1 MSLLVGV
8 DTGRRSSSMLAL
20 AAQLANSLDT
30 DLVVAAVVGTAWA
43 PLRGGVD
50 HEWRA
55 HDRASAEQVL
65 DHAASV
71 LGGQVEARYLVHEAS
86 SSRRGLLEL
95 AEAEKPELLVL
106 GSTGRGEHGRIALGS
121 VAEAL
126 LHASPA
132 PVGIAPVG
140 YRAGLDS
147 RIARITAAYG
157 GSEAAQDLVRG
168 AAPVAARAGASL
180 RIASFAVRPDAETGI
195 LSGAGG
201 RAEDPVLTEWAAQVR
216 AHSASIVDD
225 IEELDPRPSIED
237 AVIGVGESWAAA
249 VDDVGWRDGDLLVV
263 GSSTLNPLARVFLGS
278 HGTKIVRSAAVPVI
292 VVPQA
297 VIRS

>member
-8 DTGRRSSSMLAL
+8 DTGRRSSSVLTL
-20 AAQLANSLDT
+20 AAQLAYSLET
-30 DLVVAAVVGTAWA
+30 DLVVAAVVGSAWA

-55 HDRASAEQVL
+55 HDRAAAEQVL

-71 LGGQVEARYLVHEAS
+71 LGGQVKARYLVHEAA

-95 AEAEKPELLVL
+95 ADAEKPELLVL
-106 GSTGRGEHGRIALGS
+106 GSAGRGEHGRITLGS
-121 VAEAL
+121 VTEAL

-132 PVGIAPVG
+132 PVAIAPVG
-140 YRAGLDS
+140 YRARLD
-147 RIARITAAYG
+147 ARITRVTAAYG

-168 AAPVAARAGASL
+168 AAPVAARAGAAL

-201 RAEDPVLTEWAAQVR
+201 RAEDPVLTEWAAR
-216 AHSASIVDD
+216 IRHHSLSIIDE
-225 IEELDPRPSIED
+225 IEELTPGPTLEEV
-237 AVIGVGESWAAA
+237 AIGVGESWAAA
-249 VDDVGWRDGDLLVV
+249 VDDIGWGEGDLLVV
-263 GSSTLNPLARVFLGS
+263 GSSSMNPFARVFLGS
-278 HGTKIVRSAAVPVI
+278 HGTKIVRSATVPVI